1 MLYKYFLSIKESVSV
16 FNLFEYITFRSA
28 IAAMTALIISF
39 IIGPYIIKKLKKYQ
53 IGEEIR
59 NNGPKTHLIKRG
71 TPTMGGVIII
81 VAALLPTLMF
91 SNLDNNMIKIVII
104 STVWMAIIG
113 FVDDY
118 MKVIKKIEK
127 GMIGRYKMIGQITL
141 GILISYLIVNSNEF
155 IDFTT
160 KTTVPFL
167 KNVEIDLGLAYPIM
181 VIIVITATSN
191 AVNLTDGLDGLAV
204 GLLAICFSVFA
215 AVSYISGR
223 IDFSDYLNILYLPGA
238 GELSVFSSAMVG
250 ACLGFLWFNASPA
263 EIFMGDTGSLSTGA
277 ALGTL
282 AIVLKK
288 ELLLFIIGGVFVFET
303 ISVIIQVLFFR
314 YTKNKY
320 GEGKRFFN
328 MAPIHHHYEL
338 AGIKE
343 NKIVV
348 RFWIVG
354 ILLALFSLATFKI
367 R

>member
-1 MLYKYFLSIKESVSV
+1 MLNNIFLSLKETITV

-28 IAAMTALIISF
+28 LAAITALILSF
-39 IIGPYIIKKLKKYQ
+39 IIGPFIIKKLKENQ

-59 NNGPKTHLIKRG
+59 DNGPMTHLAKRG

-81 VAALLPTLMF
+81 FAALLPTLMF
-91 SNLDNNMIKIVII
+91 SNLDNTMIKIVII
-104 STVWMAIIG
+104 STIWMGVIG
-113 FVDDY
+113 FIDDY
-118 MKVIKKIEK
+118 LKVIKKVEK
-127 GMIGRYKMIGQITL
+127 GMIAQYKMIGQITL
-141 GILISYLIVNSNEF
+141 GILISYWIVNSN
-155 IDFTT
+155 DFMAFNT

-167 KNVEIDLGLAYPIM
+167 KNIEIDLGYMYPVL
-181 VIIVITATSN
+181 VIIVISATSN
-191 AVNLTDGLDGLAV
+191 AVNLTDGLDGLAI
-204 GLLAICFSVFA
+204 GLLAISFSVFA
-215 AVSYISGR
+215 AVSYITGR

-314 YTKNKY
+314 YTKFKY
-320 GEGKRFFN
+320 GKGERFFN
-328 MAPIHHHYEL
+328 MAPIHHHYEI

-343 NKIVV
+343 SKIVV

-354 ILLALFSLATFKI
+354 ILLALFSLTTFKI

>member
-1 MLYKYFLSIKESVSV
+1 MLYNYFLSLKDSISI

-28 IAAMTALIISF
+28 LSAITALIISF
-39 IIGPYIIKKLKKYQ
+39 IIGPYVIKKLKKHQ

-59 NNGPKTHLIKRG
+59 NNGPKSHLVKRG
-71 TPTMGGVIII
+71 TPTMGGVIVII
-81 VAALLPTLMF
+81 AALLPTLLF
-91 SNLDNNMIKIVII
+91 SDLNNTLVLIVIVATI
-104 STVWMAIIG
+104 WMGIIG
-113 FVDDY
+113 FIDDY
-118 MKVIKKIEK
+118 MKVIIKIEK
-127 GMIGRYKMIGQITL
+127 GMVAWYKMIGQITL
-141 GILISYLIVNSNEF
+141 GILISYWIVNSNDF
-155 IDFTT
+155 IGFNT

-167 KNVEIDLGLAYPIM
+167 KNIELDLGIIYPLF

-191 AVNLTDGLDGLAV
+191 AVNLTDGLDGLAI

-215 AVSYISGR
+215 AVSYITGR

-250 ACLGFLWFNASPA
+250 ACLGFLWFNTSPA

-282 AIVLKK
+282 AILMKK

-303 ISVIIQVLFFR
+303 ISVIIQVSFYR
-314 YTKNKY
+314 YTKSKY
-320 GEGKRFFN
+320 GKGKRFFK

-343 NKIVV
+343 SKIVV

>member
-1 MLYKYFLSIKESVSV
+1 MLYNYFLSLKDSISI

-28 IAAMTALIISF
+28 ISAITALIISF
-39 IIGPYIIKKLKKYQ
+39 IIGPYIIKKLKKHQ

-59 NNGPKTHLIKRG
+59 NNGPKTHLVKKG

-81 VAALLPTLMF
+81 IAALLPTLLF
-91 SNLDNNMIKIVII
+91 SNLENTFVLIVII
-104 STVWMAIIG
+104 STIWMGAIG
-113 FVDDY
+113 FIDDY
-118 MKVIKKIEK
+118 MKIIKKIEK
-127 GMIGRYKMIGQITL
+127 GMVARYKMIGQITL
-141 GILISYLIVNSNEF
+141 GILISYWVVNSN
-155 IDFTT
+155 DFFGFNT

-167 KNVEIDLGLAYPIM
+167 KNIELDFGIIYPLL
-181 VIIVITATSN
+181 VIAVITATSN
-191 AVNLTDGLDGLAV
+191 AVNLTDGLDGLAI

-215 AVSYISGR
+215 TISYITGR
-223 IDFSDYLNILYLPGA
+223 IDYSDYLNILYLPGA
-238 GELSVFSSAMVG
+238 GELSIFSSAMVG
-250 ACLGFLWFNASPA
+250 ACLGFLWFNTSPA
-263 EIFMGDTGSLSTGA
+263 EIFMGDTGSLSAGA

-282 AIVLKK
+282 AILLKK

-303 ISVIIQVLFFR
+303 ISVIIQVSFYR
-314 YTKNKY
+314 YTKYKH

-343 NKIVV
+343 SKIVV
-348 RFWIVG
+348 RFWIAG

>member
-91 SNLDNNMIKIVII
+91 SNLDNNMIKIVIL

-223 IDFSDYLNILYLPGA
+223 LDFSDYLNILYLPGA

>member
-1 MLYKYFLSIKESVSV
+1 MLYNYLLSLKDSFSI

-28 IAAMTALIISF
+28 LSAIMALVISF
-39 IIGPYIIKKLKKYQ
+39 IIGPYLIKKLNKYQ

-59 NNGPKTHLIKRG
+59 NNGPKTHLVKRG

-81 VAALLPTLMF
+81 IAALLPTLLF
-91 SNLDNNMIKIVII
+91 SNLNNIMVLII
-104 STVWMAIIG
+104 IIATIWMGVFG
-113 FVDDY
+113 FIDDY

-127 GMIGRYKMIGQITL
+127 GMIARYKMIGQIVL
-141 GILISYLIVNSNEF
+141 GILISYLVINSNSLT
-155 IDFTT
+155 DFNT

-167 KNVEIDLGLAYPIM
+167 KNIELDFGIFYPLF

-191 AVNLTDGLDGLAV
+191 AVNLTDGLDGLAI

-215 AVSYISGR
+215 AVSYITGR
-223 IDFSDYLNILYLPGA
+223 TDFSDYLNILYLPGA
-238 GELSVFSSAMVG
+238 GELSIFSSAMVG
-250 ACLGFLWFNASPA
+250 ACLGFLWFNTSPA

-282 AIVLKK
+282 AILLKK

-303 ISVIIQVLFFR
+303 ISVIIQVSFFR
-314 YTKNKY
+314 YTKYKY
-320 GEGKRFFN
+320 GEGKRFFK
-328 MAPIHHHYEL
+328 MAPIHHHFEL
-338 AGIKE
+338 DGLKE
-343 NKIVV
+343 SKIVV
-348 RFWIVG
+348 RFWIAG

>member
-1 MLYKYFLSIKESVSV
+1 MLYNYFLSLKDSISI

-28 IAAMTALIISF
+28 ISAITALIVSF
-39 IIGPYIIKKLKKYQ
+39 IIGPYVIKKLKKHQ

-59 NNGPKTHLIKRG
+59 SNGPKTHLVKKG

-81 VAALLPTLMF
+81 IAALLPTLLF
-91 SNLDNNMIKIVII
+91 SDLTNTLVLIVIVATI
-104 STVWMAIIG
+104 WMGIIG
-113 FVDDY
+113 FIDDY
-118 MKVIKKIEK
+118 MKVIRKIEK
-127 GMIGRYKMIGQITL
+127 GMVAQYKMMGQITL
-141 GILISYLIVNSNEF
+141 GILISYCIINSNDF
-155 IDFTT
+155 IGFNT

-167 KNVEIDLGLAYPIM
+167 KNIEFDLGIIYPLF
-181 VIIVITATSN
+181 VITVITATSN
-191 AVNLTDGLDGLAV
+191 AVNITDGLDGLAV

-215 AVSYISGR
+215 AVSYITGR
-223 IDFSDYLNILYLPGA
+223 VDFSDYLNILYLPGA
-238 GELSVFSSAMVG
+238 GELSIFSSAMVG
-250 ACLGFLWFNASPA
+250 ACLGFLWFNTSPA

-282 AIVLKK
+282 AILMKK

-303 ISVIIQVLFFR
+303 ISVIIQVSFYR
-314 YTKNKY
+314 YTQSKY
-320 GEGKRFFN
+320 GKGKRFFN

-338 AGIKE
+338 EGIKE
-343 NKIVV
+343 SKIVV

>member
-1 MLYKYFLSIKESVSV
+1 MLYNYFLSLKESMSI

-28 IAAMTALIISF
+28 ISAITALIISF
-39 IIGPYIIKKLKKYQ
+39 IIGPYVIKKLKKHQ

-59 NNGPKTHLIKRG
+59 NNGPKSHLVKRG
-71 TPTMGGVIII
+71 TPTMGGVIVII
-81 VAALLPTLMF
+81 AALLPTLLF
-91 SNLDNNMIKIVII
+91 SDLNNTLVLIVIVATI
-104 STVWMAIIG
+104 WMGIIG
-113 FVDDY
+113 FIDDY
-118 MKVIKKIEK
+118 MKVIIKIEK
-127 GMIGRYKMIGQITL
+127 GMVAWYKMMGQITL
-141 GILISYLIVNSNEF
+141 GILISYWIVNSNDF
-155 IDFTT
+155 IGFNT

-167 KNVEIDLGLAYPIM
+167 KNIELDLGIIYPLF

-191 AVNLTDGLDGLAV
+191 AVNLTDGLDGLAI

-215 AVSYISGR
+215 AVSYITGR

-250 ACLGFLWFNASPA
+250 ACLGFLWFNTSPA

-282 AIVLKK
+282 AILMKK

-303 ISVIIQVLFFR
+303 ISVIIQVSYYR
-314 YTKNKY
+314 YTKSKY
-320 GEGKRFFN
+320 GKGKRFFK

-343 NKIVV
+343 SKIVV

>member
-1 MLYKYFLSIKESVSV
+1 MLNNYFLSFKESISL

-28 IAAMTALIISF
+28 IAAITALILSF
-39 IIGPYIIKKLKKYQ
+39 IIGPFIIKKLNKHQ

-59 NNGPKTHLIKRG
+59 NNGPMTHQIKRG

-81 VAALLPTLMF
+81 LASLLPTLLF
-91 SNLDNNMIKIVII
+91 SNLENAMLKIVIL
-104 STVWMAIIG
+104 STIWMGIIG
-113 FVDDY
+113 FIDDY
-118 MKVIKKIEK
+118 LKVIKKLEK
-127 GMIGRYKMIGQITL
+127 GMIARYKMIGQITL
-141 GILISYLIVNSNEF
+141 GIIISYWIVNSSEF
-155 IDFTT
+155 AGFNT

-167 KNVEIDLGLAYPIM
+167 KNIEIDLGYIYPLL
-181 VIIVITATSN
+181 VIIVISATSN
-191 AVNLTDGLDGLAV
+191 AVNLTDGLDGLAI

-215 AVSYISGR
+215 AVSYITGR

-238 GELSVFSSAMVG
+238 GELSIFSSAMVG

-288 ELLLFIIGGVFVFET
+288 ELLLFIIGGVFVIET
-303 ISVIIQVLFFR
+303 VTVIIQVLFFR
-314 YTKNKY
+314 YTKFKY
-320 GEGKRFFN
+320 GKGRRFFK

-338 AGIKE
+338 IGIQE
-343 NKIVV
+343 SKIVV

-354 ILLALFSLATFKI
+354 FLLALFSLTTFKI

>member
-1 MLYKYFLSIKESVSV
+1 MLNNYFLSLKESITV

-28 IAAMTALIISF
+28 LAAITALLLSF
-39 IIGPYIIKKLKKYQ
+39 IIGPFIIKKLKENQ

-59 NNGPKTHLIKRG
+59 DNGPITHLIKRG

-81 VAALLPTLMF
+81 LAALLPTLMF
-91 SNLDNNMIKIVII
+91 SNLDNTMIKIVIL
-104 STVWMAIIG
+104 STIWMGIIG
-113 FVDDY
+113 FIDDY
-118 MKVIKKIEK
+118 LKVIKKLEK
-127 GMIGRYKMIGQITL
+127 GMIARYKMIGQITL
-141 GILISYLIVNSNEF
+141 GIVISYWIVTSNEF
-155 IDFTT
+155 MDFNT

-167 KNVEIDLGLAYPIM
+167 KNIEIDLGYMYPLL
-181 VIIVITATSN
+181 VIIVISATSN
-191 AVNLTDGLDGLAV
+191 AVNLTDGLDGLAI

-215 AVSYISGR
+215 AVSYITGR
-223 IDFSDYLNILYLPGA
+223 IDFSDYLNILYLPNA

-250 ACLGFLWFNASPA
+250 ACLGFLWFNTSPA

-303 ISVIIQVLFFR
+303 ISVIIQVLFYR
-314 YTKNKY
+314 YTRLKY
-320 GEGKRFFN
+320 GKGERFFN

-338 AGIKE
+338 EGTKE
-343 NKIVV
+343 SKIVV

-354 ILLALFSLATFKI
+354 ILLALFSLTTFKI

>member
-1 MLYKYFLSIKESVSV
+1 MLNNYFLSLKDSITF

-28 IAAMTALIISF
+28 LAAITALLLSF
-39 IIGPYIIKKLKKYQ
+39 IIGPLIIRKLKENQ

-59 NNGPKTHLIKRG
+59 DNGPITHLVKRG

-81 VAALLPTLMF
+81 FAALLPTLMF
-91 SNLDNNMIKIVII
+91 SHLDNTMIKIVII
-104 STVWMAIIG
+104 STIWMGIIG
-113 FVDDY
+113 FIDDY
-118 MKVIKKIEK
+118 LKVIKKVEK
-127 GMIGRYKMIGQITL
+127 GMVARYKMIGQITL
-141 GILISYLIVNSNEF
+141 GILISYWIVNSN
-155 IDFTT
+155 DFMNFNT
-160 KTTVPFL
+160 KTTIPFL
-167 KNVEIDLGLAYPIM
+167 KNIEIDLGYIYPLL
-181 VIIVITATSN
+181 VIIVISATSN
-191 AVNLTDGLDGLAV
+191 AVNLTDGLDGLAI

-215 AVSYISGR
+215 AVSYITGR
-223 IDFSDYLNILYLPGA
+223 IDFSDYLNILYLPNA

-303 ISVIIQVLFFR
+303 ISVIIQVIYFR
-314 YTKNKY
+314 YSRFKY
-320 GEGKRFFN
+320 GKGKRFFK
-328 MAPIHHHYEL
+328 MAPIHHHYEI
-338 AGIKE
+338 AGINE
-343 NKIVV
+343 SKIVV

-354 ILLALFSLATFKI
+354 ILFALLSLTTFKI

>member
-91 SNLDNNMIKIVII
+91 SNLDNNMIKIVIL

-141 GILISYLIVNSNEF
+141 GILIGYLIVNSNEF

>member
-91 SNLDNNMIKIVII
+91 SNLDNNMIKIVIL

-118 MKVIKKIEK
+118 MKVIKKIKK

>member
-1 MLYKYFLSIKESVSV
+1 MLYNYFLSLKESMSI

-28 IAAMTALIISF
+28 ISAITALIISF
-39 IIGPYIIKKLKKYQ
+39 IIGPYVIKKLKKHQ

-59 NNGPKTHLIKRG
+59 NNGPKSHLVKRG
-71 TPTMGGVIII
+71 TPTMGGVIVII
-81 VAALLPTLMF
+81 AALLPTLLF
-91 SNLDNNMIKIVII
+91 SDLNNTLVLIVIVATI
-104 STVWMAIIG
+104 WMGIIG
-113 FVDDY
+113 FIDDY
-118 MKVIKKIEK
+118 MKVIIKIEK
-127 GMIGRYKMIGQITL
+127 GMVAWYKMMGQITL
-141 GILISYLIVNSNEF
+141 GILISYWIVNSNDF
-155 IDFTT
+155 IGFNT

-167 KNVEIDLGLAYPIM
+167 KNIEIDLGIIYPLF

-191 AVNLTDGLDGLAV
+191 AVNLTDGLDGLAI

-215 AVSYISGR
+215 AVSYITGR

-238 GELSVFSSAMVG
+238 GELSIFSSAMVG
-250 ACLGFLWFNASPA
+250 ACLGFLWFNTSPA

-282 AIVLKK
+282 AILMKK

-303 ISVIIQVLFFR
+303 ISVIIQVSYYR
-314 YTKNKY
+314 YTKSKY
-320 GEGKRFFN
+320 GKGKRFFK

-343 NKIVV
+343 SKIVV

>member
-223 IDFSDYLNILYLPGA
+223 IDFSDYLNIIYLPGA